1 VTLTRL
7 QIENAKPQAKP
18 YRLFDGKGLYL
29 EIAPTGARLWRFK
42 YRIGGKEKRLALGAY
57 PEVGLKDARGKL
69 DDARRQLAANIDP
82 GERRKAEKVALTERT
97 ENTFE
102 AIAREWFALH
112 SPKWAASHGG
122 KVIRRLELNLFPW
135 LGGQPIKSIAAP
147 ELLSVLRR
155 IEARGANE
163 TAHRALQN
171 CGQVFR
177 YAIATGRAERDP
189 SRDLLGALA
198 PAIERHYAAI
208 TDPRGVG
215 ALLYAIDGY
224 CGSYVTKC
232 ALKLAPLV
240 FVRPGELRMAEWSE
254 FDMDKAEWRIPAH
267 RMKMR
272 SPHVV
277 PLSRQAITVLKELS
291 ALTGEGSLV
300 FPGANDRERA
310 MSDNTVNAALRRLG
324 YSREEMTG
332 HGFRSIASTLLN
344 EKGWSPDAIE
354 RQLAHSERNA
364 IRAAYNYA
372 EYLPERRKMMQAWAD
387 YLDELVA
394 AARAGHASA
403 LASQHGHASQ
413 PNVRGSGLRQDR

>member
-1 VTLTRL
+1 MPLTRL
-7 QIENAKPQAKP
+7 QIEHAKPQAKP
-18 YRLFDGKGLYL
+18 YKVFDGKGLYL
-29 EIAPTGARLWRFK
+29 EVAPTGARRWRFK
-42 YRIGGKEKRLALGAY
+42 YRISGKEKRISLGVY
-57 PEVGLKDARGKL
+57 PDVGLKDAREKL
-69 DDARRQLAANIDP
+69 DEVRKQLRSNIDP
-82 GERRKAEKVALTERT
+82 SERRKAEKVARVEQV

-112 SPKWAASHGG
+112 APKWAASHSG

-135 LGGQPIKSIAAP
+135 LGSQHIKSITAP
-147 ELLSVLRR
+147 ELLGVLRR
-155 IEARGANE
+155 IESRGANE

-224 CGSYVTKC
+224 NGSYVTKC

-254 FDMDKAEWRIPAH
+254 FNLDKAEWRIPGH

-272 SPHVV
+272 SPHIV
-277 PLSRQAITVLKELS
+277 PLSQQAIAVMHELLS
-291 ALTGEGSLV
+291 LTGEGRLV
-300 FPGANDRERA
+300 FPGANDRDRP
-310 MSDNTVNAALRRLG
+310 MSNNTVNAALRRLG

-387 YLDELVA
+387 YLDELTA
-394 AARAGHASA
+394 AAR
-403 LASQHGHASQ
+403 
-413 PNVRGSGLRQDR
+413 SGA